1 MTSAFST
8 ASSTNLPT
16 DLSTAYIDGI
26 ATRYRVVGSGPPLL
40 MFSPGGFNATM
51 ANWEGHGLY
60 QRTRML
66 AQLRERFT
74 CITFDKRES
83 GGSGGRVERV
93 DWPDYVRQGIGLL
106 DHLGFGRAHLM
117 GACVGCSIAALTAV
131 QHPDRVAGMVL
142 YSPAGGPRYRRKQH
156 SRFRAH
162 LAYAAQTGLA
172 GVASLAVSTDAS
184 FSTDGRVGP
193 WVSVLRSD
201 PEFASRYVELD
212 TDRYEDTVAGM
223 SRLLFDRDTVPGAE
237 PEDLMALDVP
247 TLIVPGEDSSHAPSA
262 ARYLQEC
269 IPGNE
274 YWDVPAAQQ
283 TADSAPARV
292 IDFLTPVRL

>member
-8 ASSTNLPT
+8 TVSS
-16 DLSTAYIDGI
+16 AYIDGI
-26 ATRYRVVGSGPPLL
+26 ATRYHVAGAGPPLL
-40 MFSPGGFNATM
+40 MFSPGGFDATM

-60 QRTRML
+60 GRTRML

-93 DWPDYVRQGIGLL
+93 GWPDYVRQGIGLL
-106 DHLGFGRAHLM
+106 DHLGIGRAHLM

-131 QHPDRVAGMVL
+131 MHQDRVAGMVL

-156 SRFRAH
+156 ARFSAH
-162 LAYAAQTGLA
+162 LAYAAGNGLA
-172 GVASLAVSTDAS
+172 GVVSLAASTDAS

-201 PEFASRYVELD
+201 PEFASRYAELD
-212 TDRYEDTVAGM
+212 ARRYEGTVAGM

-274 YWDVPAAQQ
+274 YWDVPVAQQ
-283 TADSAPARV
+283 TEHSAPARV
-292 IDFLTPVRL
+292 VEFLAPINL